1 MAKKKN
7 HTAQNQNKKAHKNG
21 IHKVKKHKY
30 ASLKGRDPKFVRNLR
45 YAKAGHRTKALGG
58 DNEAGDE

>member
-21 IHKVKKHKY
+21 IHKPKRQKY
-30 ASLKGRDPKFVRNLR
+30 ISLKGVSNQTDT
-45 YAKAGHRTKALGG
+45 HT
-58 DNEAGDE
+58 EAAP

>member
-21 IHKVKKHKY
+21 IHRPKRQKFI
-30 ASLKGRDPKFVRNLR
+30 SLKGRDPKFVRNLR
-45 YAKAGHRTKALGG
+45 YAKAGNRAAGEGG
-58 DNEAGDE
+58 EEEGTE